1 MFDAVVIGAG
11 VVGLAIARELAVN
24 GRSVVVLERNAH
36 FGEETSSRNSEVIH
50 AGLYYP
56 PGSLKARLC
65 VTGRQRLL
73 DYCEQRQVPYRLVG
87 KWILATDQ
95 AGEAKLSAI
104 QKTAWANGVE
114 LPEIA
119 GPDEVRRSEPWVACK
134 AGLFSPGTGIIDSH
148 ALMNALLADL
158 QQAGGVLVCHHS
170 VERIERSGGQWS
182 LSVRDSGGKRS
193 SIDVPI
199 VVNAAGMGANR
210 LARLVVPELPRPIP
224 ALYLVKGN
232 YFVYSGRLPIKHLL
246 YPTPEP
252 GGLGIHLTMDL
263 AGNVRFGPDVQAL
276 QGDLPDY
283 RVDGGRHPIFVE
295 AIQRYL
301 PGLEG
306 DRLSP
311 GYTGVRP
318 KLNLEGEVVDDFM
331 VETYSGS
338 DWSGLVNLFGIESP
352 GLTACL
358 ALAEEVRYRLME
370 QGVLPE

>member
-24 GRSVVVLERNAH
+24 GRSVVVLERHGH

-65 VTGRQRLL
+65 VAGRQRLL
-73 DYCEQRQVPYRLVG
+73 DYCERRQVPYRLVG
-87 KWILATDQ
+87 KWILAGDK

-114 LPEIA
+114 LPEMV
-119 GPDEVRRSEPWVACK
+119 GPDEVRCSEPLVACR

-158 QQAGGVLVCHHS
+158 QQVGGILVGHHF

-182 LSVRDSGGKRS
+182 LSVRDSDGKRS
-193 SIDVPI
+193 SIDAPI
-199 VVNAAGMGANR
+199 VVNAAGIGANR
-210 LARLVVPELPRPIP
+210 LARSIVPELPRPIP
-224 ALYLVKGN
+224 ALCLVKGS

-263 AGNVRFGPDVQAL
+263 AGNLRFGPDVQSL
-276 QGDLPDY
+276 VGDLPDY
-283 RVDGGRHPIFVE
+283 RVDERRHPVFVE

-311 GYTGVRP
+311 GYAGVRP
-318 KLNLEGEVVDDFM
+318 KLNLAGEPVDDFM

-338 DWSGLVNLFGIESP
+338 DWTGLVNLFGIESP

-358 ALAEEVRYRLME
+358 ALAEEVRHRLVG